1 VIEFKV
7 DDRKYEVDEEGFLQ
21 EPELW
26 TEQAAADFATTEN
39 ITALAEDHWKLINYV
54 REYFDDYGIA
64 PMVRKVCKAT
74 GFSIEQIY
82 ELFPSGPAK
91 GVCKVAGLPKPTG
104 CV

>member
-1 VIEFKV
+1 MISFVVE
-7 DDRKYEVDEEGFLQ
+7 DRTYEVDEEGFLQ

-26 TEQAAADFATTEN
+26 NEQAAADFATTEN
-39 ITALAEDHWKLINYV
+39 IAELGEDHWKLINYV
-54 REYFDDYGIA
+54 RGYFDDYGIA

-74 GFSIEQIY
+74 EFTIEQIY